1 MRASSSTRLLLLGAV
16 RIFQPVHGYLVRRE
30 LLSWRIEHWAN
41 INPGSIYNGLR
52 TLTKENYLEEVGTE
66 SEGGRPARTS
76 YRLTVDGETEY
87 QTLLAESLW
96 RVDANDPAQL
106 MTGLSFFVSMSRAE
120 AVEAFEARELA
131 LHLEL
136 KAAAANIR
144 ALPAAKG
151 TPTHVFEALEAARCR
166 LAGELDYVRGARSRI
181 DRGDYAFADEAAYP
195 ELPEGGE
202 WKLAGGGTHT
212 GPSPPD

>member
-16 RIFQPVHGYLVRRE
+16 RIFQPVHGYLVRSE

-66 SEGGRPARTS
+66 SQGGRPARTS

-96 RVDANDPAQL
+96 RVDVNDPAQL
-106 MTGLSFFVSMSRAE
+106 MTGLSFVVTLTRAE
-120 AVEAFEARELA
+120 AAEAFEARELA
-131 LHLEL
+131 LNLEL
-136 KAAAANIR
+136 KAAAATIR
-144 ALPAAKG
+144 ALPASKG
-151 TPTHVFEALEAARCR
+151 TPTHVFEALELARCR
-166 LAGELDYVRGARSRI
+166 LAGELDYVRAARARI
-181 DRGDYAFADEAAYP
+181 ERGDYAFSDEAEYP
-195 ELPEGGE
+195 ELPEGGR
-202 WKLAGGGTHT
+202 W
-212 GPSPPD
+212 